1 MVGELV
7 RREADIAIAPL
18 TINSQREQ
26 VDVIVIVIIAI
37 VIVMIAI
44 ILIAI
49 IIIAIII
56 SSSNR
61 KIMMITNILVIR
73 WLTSQN
79 PSCPSASPS

>member
-26 VDVIVIVIIAI
+26 VDVTIVIVII
-37 VIVMIAI
+37 VVAI
-44 ILIAI
+44 IIIAL

-61 KIMMITNILVIR
+61 KMMMITNILVIR

>member
-1 MVGELV
+1 MV

-26 VDVIVIVIIAI
+26 VDVTVISVIVIVI
-37 VIVMIAI
+37 VVIAI
-44 ILIAI
+44 IV
-49 IIIAIII
+49 IAIII

-61 KIMMITNILVIR
+61 KMMMITNILVIR

-79 PSCPSASPS
+79 PSCPSASLS

>member
-26 VDVIVIVIIAI
+26 VDVTVISVIVIVI
-37 VIVMIAI
+37 VVIAI
-44 ILIAI
+44 IV
-49 IIIAIII
+49 IAIII

-61 KIMMITNILVIR
+61 KMMMITNILVIR

>member
-26 VDVIVIVIIAI
+26 VDVTVISVIVIVI
-37 VIVMIAI
+37 VVIAI
-44 ILIAI
+44 IV
-49 IIIAIII
+49 IAIII

-61 KIMMITNILVIR
+61 KMMMITNILVIR

-79 PSCPSASPS
+79 PSCPSASLS